1 MQNTSVPPTF
11 HSFTFSW
18 PNDPN
23 PQKMATYKELMGQS
37 GQMGPSYAQMNQSPL
52 DLDYLIHTLRHP
64 TPDTSVQQVLGYIY
78 NYIPYV
84 KVEHNLRMIFAS
96 FLNSPV
102 CFGENVPSYEDNY
115 LIIEVFKLIT
125 DKKLKVSQPT
135 LPIKTFYSVLLKELQ
150 NFVGFDPLRNS
161 WKAMPIISGMWLSN
175 QLRDQLYTEN
185 NVLEY
190 KWFFHDWDE
199 QSDALFKRSLQF
211 SLSRSTPA
219 NISNLGLLSLALK
232 FRTRENIDDYLGKIP
247 RSVVIS
253 GLSDLVFGLNNSDG
267 RKYQL
272 FGQTG
277 PNDPN
282 WNIFIKE
289 NVLQKPV
296 IKHLNRLSFLLE
308 SLLQD
313 LSYSEQNFQLLMH
326 LVSSMLEFN
335 RELNHFT
342 STQRFLNM
350 ALEEISDE
358 NTFQAQYM
366 LLLKG
371 YLFFE
376 VIVFQGVLSRFV
388 SLKNVSLA
396 YLLFRPKQHVSRIEN
411 EYRQIGRLIL
421 HSLYYL
427 NFVLMTI
434 GQGGFD
440 GYNFVY
446 YVCLE
451 VCLQNNT
458 QNAFEFFTQYLIG
471 DYKEVNLYHG
481 AINRNYVARCKVLF
495 VLGLWENYLQML
507 KAKNAEFVEFMYR
520 TAFDLARNPHIQDHL
535 LVEATHSV
543 LLVYF
548 TNKENTSHDLE
559 QVLNYFEIL
568 VDQFPRNLSANQLSV
583 AVETLGKKIM
593 STPIVYTGNGLH
605 KTSVDEFL
613 EFVFFKCQNTR
624 SGQRIEQASES
635 VFTSAQPIQEIDAA
649 STMSQLKKNKDLDQ
663 TDIVKHNKRKKPKDL
678 PGMKLLPQNPR
689 NPQENFTKREVP
701 STSREAIIV
710 AFLNII
716 PYLPLN
722 IFVRW
727 LDKIWLLIWSS
738 NEEERAYLTGKLWHV
753 LSNNLDFNRC
763 KLAYPWWYETK
774 EAVEAELG
782 HRQQLSK
789 F

>member
-1 MQNTSVPPTF
+1 MSTF
-11 HSFTFSW
+11 R
-18 PNDPN
+18 
-23 PQKMATYKELMGQS
+23 ELMGQNGS
-37 GQMGPSYAQMNQSPL
+37 VNSSFTQLNQSPL
-52 DLDYLIHTLRHP
+52 DLDYLIHTLRNP
-64 TPDTSVQQVLGYIY
+64 TLDTTVQKVLGYIY

-84 KVEHNLRMIFAS
+84 KVEHNLRVIFSS
-96 FLNSPV
+96 FLNNKV
-102 CFGENVPSYEDNY
+102 CFGDNVPSYEDNY

-135 LPIKTFYSVLLKELQ
+135 LSVKAYYTVLLKELQ
-150 NFVGFDPLRNS
+150 SFVSYDPLRNS
-161 WKAMPIISGMWLSN
+161 WKALPILSGLWLSN
-175 QLRDQLYTEN
+175 QLRDQLYTKHN
-185 NVLEY
+185 FLQY
-190 KWFFHDWDE
+190 KWFFSDWDE
-199 QSDALFKRSLQF
+199 QADALFKKCLRF
-211 SLSRSTPA
+211 TLSRSTPP
-219 NISNLGLLSLALK
+219 NISNLSLLSLALK
-232 FRTRENIDDYLGKIP
+232 YNTKENIDDYLGKIP
-247 RSVVIS
+247 RSVVTL
-253 GLSDLVFGLNNSDG
+253 GLSDLVFGDAQ
-267 RKYQL
+267 RYHL
-272 FGQTG
+272 FGDTG
-277 PNDPN
+277 PHDPN
-282 WNIFIKE
+282 WEIFVKE
-289 NVLQKPV
+289 NVLQKPAL
-296 IKHLNRLSFLLE
+296 KHLNRLAFLLE

-313 LSYSEQNFQLLMH
+313 LTYTEQNFQLIMH
-326 LVSSMLEFN
+326 LASTMLDFN
-335 RELNHFT
+335 KRLNYFT
-342 STQRFLNM
+342 AALRFLNVGS
-350 ALEEISDE
+350 EEVTDE
-358 NTFQAQYM
+358 NTFQAQYI

-371 YLFFE
+371 FLFFE

-388 SLKNVSLA
+388 SLKNVSLG
-396 YLLFRPKQHVSRIEN
+396 YSLFRPRQHVSRIES
-411 EYRQIGRLIL
+411 EYRQIGQLIL

-458 QNAFEFFTQYLIG
+458 QSQFETFTQYLIG
-471 DYKEVNLYHG
+471 DYNEVNLYFE
-481 AINRNYVARCKVLF
+481 ALNRNYVARCKVLF
-495 VLGLWENYLQML
+495 VLGLWENYLQMV
-507 KAKNAEFVEFMYR
+507 KNKNPRFVEFVFR

-548 TNKENTSHDLE
+548 TNKEDTSHDLE

-568 VDQFPRNLSANQLSV
+568 ADQFPRILSANQLSV

-593 STPIVYTGNGLH
+593 LTPIIYENNGVH
-605 KTSVDEFL
+605 RTSVDEFL

-624 SGQRIEQASES
+624 PGQRIEKSSES

-649 STMSQLKKNKDLDQ
+649 STMSQLKKLNSDQ

-678 PGMKLLPQNPR
+678 AGVNLLPQTPR
-689 NPQENFTKREVP
+689 DPRENFTKREVP
-701 STSREAIIV
+701 ETSREALIV

-727 LDKIWLLIWSS
+727 LDKIWLLIMAS
-738 NEEERAYLTGKLWHV
+738 NAAERAYLTDKLWQV
-753 LSNNLDFNRC
+753 LSNNLDYNRC

-774 EAVEAELG
+774 NAVASL
-782 HRQQLSK
+782 QLYEIAK